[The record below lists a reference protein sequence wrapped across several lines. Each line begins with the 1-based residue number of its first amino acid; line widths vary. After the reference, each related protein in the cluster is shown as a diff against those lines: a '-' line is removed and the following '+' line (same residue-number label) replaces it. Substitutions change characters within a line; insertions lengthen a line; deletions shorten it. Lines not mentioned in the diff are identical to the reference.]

1 MCFQPSKILRMELC
15 IESTERRFLDRAHRI
30 GKAQDSEVT
39 GGWDRFMDYIRC
51 QFAVLRTSD

>member
-1 MCFQPSKILRMELC
+1 MELC